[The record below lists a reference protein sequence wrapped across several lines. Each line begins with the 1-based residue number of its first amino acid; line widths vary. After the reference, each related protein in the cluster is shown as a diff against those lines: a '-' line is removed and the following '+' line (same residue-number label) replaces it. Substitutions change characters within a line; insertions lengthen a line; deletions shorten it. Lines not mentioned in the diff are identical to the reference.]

1 MRRAR
6 SNAGAQASS
15 TGIDFGQ
22 YITEIAF
29 SKIEN
34 GYWVPV
40 KDGEAIKEGSQVR
53 FNISYN
59 IPDGEVNIS
68 NKKIYYQLPSG
79 VKLRKEESGAVY
91 RNGVAVGT

>member
-59 IPDGEVNIS
+59 IPDGEDLLS
-68 NKKIYYQLPSG
+68 
-79 VKLRKEESGAVY
+79 
-91 RNGVAVGT
+91 VAKRS